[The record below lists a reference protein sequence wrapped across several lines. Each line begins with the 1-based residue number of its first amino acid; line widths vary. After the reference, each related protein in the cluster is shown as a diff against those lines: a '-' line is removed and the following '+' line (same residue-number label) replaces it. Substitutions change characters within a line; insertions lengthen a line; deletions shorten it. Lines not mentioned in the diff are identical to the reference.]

1 MVIIHGHPVNQFTNH
16 QSCVKKKFLKEIKTP
31 CRMEVEHTLHHY
43 HVYIIKLECP
53 SLSVC
58 PWIQQSP
65 CKTSPDKPPPML
77 TASFSFVRN
86 KLLYKVYAVRQCHS
100 PSGFIVP
107 MYLKQY
113 LYKRLSRQLKT
124 ATCKGNS

>member
-31 CRMEVEHTLHHY
+31 CRMEVEHTLHNY

-58 PWIQQSP
+58 
-65 CKTSPDKPPPML
+65 KPPPML